1 MKKKS
6 IQKAAL
12 TEARREGRGFGLV
25 SPALIIIIIFTIYPI
40 CFLIYWSFFSG
51 SLVAAHPKFV
61 ALKNYKSLLVNPDF
75 GKIVVNT
82 AIYSFVL
89 VFLQIT
95 LSLLLAAWLNGK
107 LNKRLSSTVQAV
119 AFMPHIISFV
129 SVSMVFMWLMNKDVG
144 FFNSILTKLGLQKC
158 MFMAG
163 EKTALGSIIFVML
176 WKSLGYYT
184 LLMIAAMQGVPKEV
198 YEAAELDEAPAWR
211 VFTRITVPFITP
223 TVFFT
228 IITATINSFKVFDII
243 NLMTQG
249 GPMNSTNTLVYYI
262 YEMSFKFGKPGVGS
276 AAGVLL
282 LILVGA
288 LTILYF
294 RVMEK
299 RVHYQ

>member
-1 MKKKS
+1 MKRS
-6 IQKAAL
+6 RL
-12 TEARREGRGFGLV
+12 VGVGLV
-25 SPALIIIIIFTIYPI
+25 APALIAVFVFTIYPI
-40 CFLIYWSFFSG
+40 CFLIYWSFYSG
-51 SLVAAHPKFV
+51 SLVTAHPKFV
-61 ALKNYKSLLVNPDF
+61 GLKNYLSLLVNPDF
-75 GKIVVNT
+75 GKIVINT

-89 VFLQIT
+89 VFFQIS

-107 LNKRLSSTVQAV
+107 LNKKLSSTAQAV

-144 FFNSILTKLGLQKC
+144 FFNSILTKLGFEKC
-158 MFMAG
+158 LFMAG

-198 YEAAELDEAPAWR
+198 YEAAELDEAPPWR
-211 VFTRITVPFITP
+211 VFFKITVPFISP
-223 TVFFT
+223 TIFFT
-228 IITATINSFKVFDII
+228 TITATINSFKVFDII

-282 LILVGA
+282 LILVGS

-294 RVMEK
+294 RFMERK
-299 RVHYQ
+299 VHYQ